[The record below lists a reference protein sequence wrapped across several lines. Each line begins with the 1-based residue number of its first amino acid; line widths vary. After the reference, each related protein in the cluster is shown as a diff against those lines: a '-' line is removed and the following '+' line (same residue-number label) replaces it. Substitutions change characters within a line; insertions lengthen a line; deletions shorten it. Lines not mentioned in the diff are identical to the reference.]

1 MTTVKISEVHDWSN
15 DLSTFSTG
23 FSGKID
29 TLKTSIDGLAN
40 LESFE
45 GNGASSVKNYLKD
58 THSKLSES
66 FKETVASFS
75 DEVKRSLTD
84 FSSQVDNSSDCVI
97 KKSEI
102 ETFKTT
108 VETQYKSMKTSI
120 KTINTEFSNVSSIC
134 SVSKIELTEANEAWT
149 ELKKIIKTLFE
160 DLQTFENSFSGV
172 LSIFSTQLEG
182 LNQVSQTMGQIG
194 EVGLNNYNAKNF
206 NKLNDIWDKLNL
218 ATDGFK
224 LGKGLKFFEKC
235 IKDGSLVLV
244 ENSKGQKIWK
254 VTTKKLYD
262 MIKDTKRPWGK
273 NTKFRYISEW
283 NGTLKSGTSGLFED
297 KFQLPDTHSAYLKPG
312 ELKNSVK
319 GIGSATWKGALD
331 EFKPSSFK
339 GLNNLGKGLFI
350 ANVGMSAWDNFNDA
364 HNDPSL
370 TTTEANF
377 AGTVNTATDVA
388 IGGATWAGSMA
399 TAAAFGTAICPGG
412 GTAAAVAVTA
422 GAIGISMG
430 VNWVLDKTG
439 IKDTVKDIGKGAVK
453 AVSGGLN
460 WAGKKL
466 GSFFN

>member
-1 MTTVKISEVHDWSN
+1 MTTVKISEVQDWSN
-15 DLSTFSTG
+15 NLSTFTTE
-23 FSGKID
+23 FSGKLD
-29 TLKTSIDGLAN
+29 TLKEASNGLAT
-40 LESFE
+40 LESFD
-45 GNGASSVKNYLKD
+45 GNGAGSVKNYLKD
-58 THSKLSES
+58 THSKLAES
-66 FKETVASFS
+66 YKEAVSSFS

-84 FSSQVDNSSDCVI
+84 FSSQVDNSGDCVI

-108 VETQYKSMKTSI
+108 VETQYKSVKTSL

-149 ELKKIIKTLFE
+149 ELKKIIKTMFE
-160 DLQTFENSFSGV
+160 DLQTFESSFSGV
-172 LSIFSTQLEG
+172 LSIFSTQLDG

-206 NKLNDIWDKLNL
+206 SKLNDVWGNL
-218 ATDGFK
+218 DILKDGYK
-224 LGKGLKFFEKC
+224 LGKGLKFFEQC

-244 ENSKGQKIWK
+244 ENANGQKIWK

-262 MIKDTKRPWGK
+262 MINTTRRPWRSGSQ
-273 NTKFRYISEW
+273 FRYVSEW
-283 NGTLKSGTSGLFED
+283 NGTFKSGTMGLFEE
-297 KFQLPDTHSAYLKPG
+297 KFQLPNTHPAYLKPG
-312 ELKNSVK
+312 GLKNSVK

-331 EFKPSSFK
+331 DFKPSSFK

-350 ANVGMSAWDNFNDA
+350 ANVGMSAWDNFSDA

-377 AGTVNTATDVA
+377 AGAVNTATDVA

-399 TAAAFGTAICPGG
+399 TAAAIGTAICPGG
-412 GTAAAVAVTA
+412 GTVAAVAVTA
-422 GAIGISMG
+422 GAIGISIG

-466 GSFFN
+466 GSFFS